1 MPSTWVNWSEIWSKG
16 LLDFNK
22 HALSAPEVPS
32 DLYDFTTL
40 RRDIMKERAL
50 EVQQERERHA
60 KDVEVDDDEE
70 QKKAKAATEDDEIR
84 RQLLQQL
91 TDREQQQK
99 SFGMEIE
106 EKVRVV
112 WDGENVQV
120 ETVKTPIASDAVR

>member
-1 MPSTWVNWSEIWSKG
+1 MILISQNTPKCTR
-16 LLDFNK
+16 
-22 HALSAPEVPS
+22 SAAH
-32 DLYDFTTL
+32 LYDFTTL

-91 TDREQQQK
+91 TDREQQKKKLWNWK
-99 SFGMEIE
+99 SE